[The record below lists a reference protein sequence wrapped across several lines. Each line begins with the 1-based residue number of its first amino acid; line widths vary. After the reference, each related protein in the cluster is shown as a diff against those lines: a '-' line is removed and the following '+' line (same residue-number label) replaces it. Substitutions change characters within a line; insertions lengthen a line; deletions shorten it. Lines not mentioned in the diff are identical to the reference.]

1 MTMVSR
7 TGRSSSHMN
16 RLRDFLSP
24 KRTAKV
30 ILPPLDAGTTTP
42 QAAAV
47 AAYFLPLGPV
57 VHNIAVGLMLAAVVV
72 TVVTGVMYLVDSFRV
87 SPAAK
92 A

>member
-1 MTMVSR
+1 MVQ
-7 TGRSSSHMN
+7 
-16 RLRDFLSP
+16 LRRGVVVPAS
-24 KRTAKV
+24 KGGK
-30 ILPPLDAGTTTP
+30 IKTTL